1 MLATTARVDR
11 FARCGAN
18 SGLDTWDMGKSKWDL
33 IAAIYGPSRQ
43 WADRIVDALKAA
55 S

>member
-1 MLATTARVDR
+1 
-11 FARCGAN
+11 
-18 SGLDTWDMGKSKWDL
+18 MGKSKWDL

-43 WADRIVDALKAA
+43 WADCIVDTLKAA